1 MSEFAVYNDIV
12 DEVGKLN
19 ITGNVVPENWY
30 HTIITEDDKPY
41 FLAIAILA
49 DIVNGYQ
56 SAKIE
61 DKEIESVLKYKKEFV
76 DGILRRNYIRY
87 EEIFGVSHS
96 TIKRAIV
103 ALEKQGIIK
112 REFRIVVGEEERRM
126 NNVMFI
132 RLDVESLKR
141 ATYPKELPE
150 RHYGKAYK
158 EKEVRN
164 EKRLV
169 QDVKQFEQKVT
180 SELNMSLSQQAMEL
194 EEVFITDVEEEK
206 SIEQIE
212 AEIPMLFEKLCDES
226 SNVGHKENCCTDV
239 TLKAVVANVNE
250 REDKGERVQQCFA
263 VGIPFRDDYGNEQK
277 IKMNIKVA
285 IE

>member
-1 MSEFAVYNDIV
+1 M
-12 DEVGKLN
+12 
-19 ITGNVVPENWY
+19 
-30 HTIITEDDKPY
+30 
-41 FLAIAILA
+41 
-49 DIVNGYQ
+49 
-56 SAKIE
+56 
-61 DKEIESVLKYKKEFV
+61 KY
-76 DGILRRNYIRY
+76 GILKRSYIRY
-87 EEIFGVSHS
+87 EEIFGVNHS

-150 RHYGKAYK
+150 RHYGKACK
-158 EKEVRN
+158 EKEVKN

-180 SELNMSLSQQAMEL
+180 SELNTSLSQQEMDF
-194 EEVFITDVEEEK
+194 EEVLITDVEEEK
-206 SIEQIE
+206 TIEQIE

-226 SNVGHKENCCTDV
+226 SNIEYKENCCTDI
-239 TLKAVVANVNE
+239 TSKAVVGLNVKNKKKLDKQINNVANVNE

-263 VGIPFRDDYGNEQK
+263 VGIPFRDDFGNEQK

-285 IE
+285 IRSLKQFV